1 MNQIIAMHGWC
12 GDSTFWE
19 NWEDHFKLNGW
30 QWRNSERGYGHLTP
44 SEPFWMVNAQE
55 NHLTKKVIFCHS
67 LGIHLISSKVLKE
80 ASHIVLLN
88 SFSRFIPK
96 GRESRSIKTA
106 LNGMQKHLNKA
117 TERAMLL
124 KFIQKANQPYKEN
137 YWLPELLKNSL
148 SPKGRKML
156 SQDLEL
162 LINTKGLPPAF
173 PKTGRVLVINGGND
187 HILSSVARSELLDDL
202 SNHLNQSP
210 LNWII
215 KDEGHNILCIDL
227 VDRINNWLKAN

>member
-80 ASHIVLLN
+80 ASPDV
-88 SFSRFIPK
+88 FK
-96 GRESRSIKTA
+96 D
-106 LNGMQKHLNKA
+106 KA
-117 TERAMLL
+117 TERA
-124 KFIQKANQPYKEN
+124 IKAAVAKHPM
-137 YWLPELLKNSL
+137 
-148 SPKGRKML
+148 PKPG
-156 SQDLEL
+156 
-162 LINTKGLPPAF
+162 P
-173 PKTGRVLVINGGND
+173 
-187 HILSSVARSELLDDL
+187 
-202 SNHLNQSP
+202 
-210 LNWII
+210 W
-215 KDEGHNILCIDL
+215 
-227 VDRINNWLKAN
+227 